1 MRSVSLFFFVFLS
14 LVGYSQTIRIEGRVR
29 DPHGQGI
36 PNAIIVNN
44 RTKTGSFGNS
54 SGFYTIVCEKTDT
67 LSITALSYYTR
78 QLCMKDSL
86 IKEVYYPTIFLDDRT
101 YMLPVVEFISPRDL
115 EAIEEDLMSLGF
127 DENQFKTASVSSPI
141 TFLYEQFSKRERSKL
156 AVAKME
162 YEDRKRALLKELFH
176 LYVDYDIIE
185 LTNDEFD
192 AFIDF
197 MHVSDEFIR
206 QSSQYEFLIFVKEE
220 FQQYKIWKRGK
231 REWKDDDFNYDKD

>member
-1 MRSVSLFFFVFLS
+1 MRSVSLFFFLLLS
-14 LVGYSQTIRIEGRVR
+14 FIGFSQTIRIEGRVR

-54 SGFYTIVCEKTDT
+54 GGFYSIVCEKTDT

-78 QLCMKDSL
+78 QLCMKDSVL
-86 IKEVYYPTIFLDDRT
+86 KDVYHPTIFLDDRT

-115 EAIEEDLMSLGF
+115 EAIEEDLRGLGF
-127 DENQFKTASVSSPI
+127 DENQFKTATVSSPI

-156 AVAKME
+156 EVSRMV
-162 YEDRKRALLKELFH
+162 YEDKKRALLKELFH

-185 LTNDEFD
+185 LTNEEFD

-197 MHVSDEFIR
+197 MHVSDDFIR

-220 FQQYKIWKRGK
+220 FQQYKIWRRGR
-231 REWKDDDFNYDKD
+231 REWKEEDFNYDKD

>member
-1 MRSVSLFFFVFLS
+1 MRCVSLFFFLFLS
-14 LVGYSQTIRIEGRVR
+14 LIGSSQTIRIEGRVR

-44 RTKTGSFGNS
+44 RTKTGSFGSS
-54 SGFYTIVCEKTDT
+54 SGFYSIVCEKTDT

-86 IKEVYYPTIFLDDRT
+86 VKTVYHPTIFLDDRT

-115 EAIEEDLMSLGF
+115 ESIEEDLRGLGF
-127 DENQFKTASVSSPI
+127 DENQFKTANVSNPI

-156 AVAKME
+156 EVSRMV
-162 YEDRKRALLKELFH
+162 YEDKKRALLKELFH
-176 LYVDYDIIE
+176 LYVDYDIID
-185 LTNDEFD
+185 LTNEEFD
-192 AFIDF
+192 TFIDF

-220 FQQYKIWKRGK
+220 FQQYKIWRRGR
-231 REWKDDDFNYDKD
+231 REWKEEDFNYDKD

>member
-1 MRSVSLFFFVFLS
+1 MRSVSLFFFLLLS
-14 LVGYSQTIRIEGRVR
+14 FIGFSQTIRIEGRVR

-54 SGFYTIVCEKTDT
+54 SGFYSIVCEKTDT

-78 QLCMKDSL
+78 QLCMKDSVL
-86 IKEVYYPTIFLDDRT
+86 KDVYHPTIFLDDRT

-115 EAIEEDLMSLGF
+115 EAIEEDLRDLGF
-127 DENQFKTASVSSPI
+127 DENQFKTATVSSPI

-156 AVAKME
+156 EVSRMV
-162 YEDRKRALLKELFH
+162 YEDKKRALLKELFH
-176 LYVDYDIIE
+176 LYVDYDIID
-185 LTNDEFD
+185 LTNEEFD

-220 FQQYKIWKRGK
+220 FQQYKIWRRGRK
-231 REWKDDDFNYDKD
+231 EWKEEDFNYDKD

>member
-14 LVGYSQTIRIEGRVR
+14 LVGFSQTIRIEGRVR

-54 SGFYTIVCEKTDT
+54 NGFYSIVCEKNDT

-86 IKEVYYPTIFLDDRT
+86 LKDVYHPTIFLDDRT
-101 YMLPVVEFISPRDL
+101 YMLPIVELISPRDL
-115 EAIEEDLMSLGF
+115 EAIEKDLMRLGF
-127 DENQFKTASVSSPI
+127 NENQFKTSSFSSPI

-156 AVAKME
+156 EVSFLE

-197 MHVSDEFIR
+197 MNVSDEFIR

-220 FQQYKIWKRGK
+220 FQQYKIWRRGK
-231 REWKDDDFNYDKD
+231 REWKEDDFNYDKD

>member
-1 MRSVSLFFFVFLS
+1 MRCVSLFFFLLLS
-14 LVGYSQTIRIEGRVR
+14 LIGSSQTIRIEGRVR

-54 SGFYTIVCEKTDT
+54 SGFYFIVCEKTDT

-86 IKEVYYPTIFLDDRT
+86 VKTVYHPTIFLDDRT

-115 EAIEEDLMSLGF
+115 ESIEEDLRGLGF
-127 DENQFKTASVSSPI
+127 DENQFKTATVSSPI

-156 AVAKME
+156 EVSRMV
-162 YEDRKRALLKELFH
+162 YEDKKRALLKELFH
-176 LYVDYDIIE
+176 LYVDYDIID
-185 LTNDEFD
+185 LTNEEFD

-220 FQQYKIWKRGK
+220 FQQYKIWRRGR
-231 REWKDDDFNYDKD
+231 REWKDEDFNYDKD